1 VAIQYDAVKLT
12 WHPLTLHLRHPF
24 HIAHGVSTTRDNVL
38 VQVNGG
44 VGEAAAVPYHGE
56 TPEGIGAYLHCVKLE
71 HINDP
76 LELHDLLAALPA
88 GSAAARAAVDMAVHD
103 AWGQALGQPLY
114 RLLGLNPRRIPLSSF
129 TIPIGPSTQMAEL
142 ARRADAAILKVKL
155 GSNTSSNDSGADSDE
170 QRLTAL
176 RAASVLP
183 LRVDVNGG
191 WSLERAERMLPL
203 LVEHGVELL
212 EQPLPAGDLEG
223 LRRLARLPGRPPIFV
238 DESIKSTADILAH
251 RGLVE
256 GVVIKLAKSGG
267 IRPALEQIAV
277 ARACGLEVMIG
288 CMIESSVAVTAAAH
302 LAPLAQF
309 VDLDGP
315 LLITNDPFQG
325 VRQERGRLELSER
338 PGLGLLSAMP
348 GGSSPGTSPRP

>member
-1 VAIQYDAVKLT
+1 MKLT
-12 WHPLTLHLRHPF
+12 WQPLTLQLRQPF
-24 HIAHGVSTTRDNVL
+24 SIAHGVSTTRDNVL
-38 VQVNGG
+38 VQLDGG
-44 VGEAAAVPYHGE
+44 RGEAAAVPYHGE
-56 TPEGIGAYLHCVKLE
+56 TPAGIGAYLQGLALE
-71 HINDP
+71 RISDP
-76 LELHDLLAALPA
+76 LELHDVLAALPA

-129 TIPIGPSTQMAEL
+129 TIPIGPSAQMAEL
-142 ARRADAAILKVKL
+142 ARRADAAILKIKL
-155 GSNTSSNDSGADSDE
+155 GGAPSGNDSDE

-176 RAASVLP
+176 RAASPLP

-191 WSLERAERMLPL
+191 WSLERAERMLPV

-223 LRRLARLPGRPPIFV
+223 LRRLARLPIRPPIFV

-302 LAPLAQF
+302 LAPLARF

-315 LLITNDPFQG
+315 LLISNDPFQG
-325 VRQERGRLELSER
+325 VRQERGRLELSDR
-338 PGLGLLSAMP
+338 PGLGLLPAAP
-348 GGSSPGTSPRP
+348 GGLLPAAPGGLLPAAP

>member
-1 VAIQYDAVKLT
+1 MKLT
-12 WHPLTLHLRHPF
+12 WQPLPLQLLHPF

-38 VQVNGG
+38 VHLDSG

-56 TPEGIGAYLHCVKLE
+56 TAQGIGEYLRGLALE
-71 HINDP
+71 RVGDV
-76 LELHDLLAALPA
+76 LELQDLLAALPA
-88 GSAAARAAVDMAVHD
+88 AGSTAARAAVDMALHD
-103 AWGQALGQPLY
+103 LWGQALGQPLY
-114 RLLGLNPRRIPLSSF
+114 RLLGLNPRRLPPTSF
-129 TIPIGPSTQMAEL
+129 TIPIGPTAQMAEL
-142 ARRADAAILKVKL
+142 ARQADAAILKIKL
-155 GSNTSSNDSGADSDE
+155 GSDSDE
-170 QRLTAL
+170 ERLAAL
-176 RAASVLP
+176 RAASSLP

-191 WSLERAERMLPL
+191 WSVERAEQLVPV

-223 LRRLARLPGRPPIFV
+223 LQRLARLHPRPPIFV
-238 DESIKSTADILAH
+238 DESIKSSADILAH

-302 LAPLAQF
+302 LAPLARYA
-309 VDLDGP
+309 DLDGP
-315 LLITNDPFQG
+315 LLIANDPFIG
-325 VRQERGRLELSER
+325 LRQEHGRLQLPDG
-338 PGLGLLSAMP
+338 PGLGL
-348 GGSSPGTSPRP
+348 RPAPPASGAPAR